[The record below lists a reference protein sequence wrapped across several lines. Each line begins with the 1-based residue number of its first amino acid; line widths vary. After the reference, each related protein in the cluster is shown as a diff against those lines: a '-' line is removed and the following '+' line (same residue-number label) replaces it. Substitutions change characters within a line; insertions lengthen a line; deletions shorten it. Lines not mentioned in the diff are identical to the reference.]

1 MEVAELIGGAG
12 KRTPRIRA
20 VLWNSVSST
29 FFKDILLFVT
39 FKSTFIHFPST
50 SIDFH
55 QLPSTSTFLAVDCPT
70 QVHVNDEQIQKTHQ
84 GNLPPSWLTN
94 RRTQFR
100 VEMGDGA
107 VRGIPE
113 AILYQMFQKQI
124 DIGLCGSGIFDHKR
138 FAFAQYKTKV
148 QF

>member
-29 FFKDILLFVT
+29 FLGDILLFVT

-50 SIDFH
+50 STNAF
-55 QLPSTSTFLAVDCPT
+55 SSTFLAVDCPT

-100 VEMGDGA
+100 VETGDGA

-113 AILYQMFQKQI
+113 AILFQMFQKQI
-124 DIGLCGSGIFDHKR
+124 DIGLCGSGIFYHKR